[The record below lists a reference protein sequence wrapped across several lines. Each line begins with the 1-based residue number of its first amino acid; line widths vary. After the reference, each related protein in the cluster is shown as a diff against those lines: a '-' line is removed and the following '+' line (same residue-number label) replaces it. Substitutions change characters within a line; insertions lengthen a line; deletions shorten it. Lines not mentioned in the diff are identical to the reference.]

1 MKLLV
6 LLLFL
11 PIPSS
16 PFVIPSMVPK
26 ERRASKWM
34 IHVDFNLT
42 EKCCTIIPRDKNHLS
57 IQSGFFSVQN
67 CMKCCG
73 RRQEKFMMP
82 SLPLKNLQLPCGNQ
96 THTHIHTHTH
106 LQNNRTLN
114 CLALTRMAIGS
125 SSLVFEA
132 TCREALWDSCLLYT
146 SDAAD
151 EVY

>member
-1 MKLLV
+1 
-6 LLLFL
+6 
-11 PIPSS
+11 
-16 PFVIPSMVPK
+16 
-26 ERRASKWM
+26 M

-132 TCREALWDSCLLYT
+132 TCREALWDSRGLQVGSPAHLSQSLTLLFNG
-146 SDAAD
+146 
-151 EVY
+151 VYDLEQLFSCCF